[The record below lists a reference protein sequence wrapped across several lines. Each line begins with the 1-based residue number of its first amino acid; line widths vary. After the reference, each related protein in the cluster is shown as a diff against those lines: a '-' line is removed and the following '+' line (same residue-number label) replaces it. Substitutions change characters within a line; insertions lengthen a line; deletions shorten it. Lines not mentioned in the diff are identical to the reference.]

1 MESKKCCRCKKV
13 KGITNFYKNRA
24 RNDGFQPECSQCK
37 YELYLSKKEKLFPKV
52 NCSCG
57 KTIYKYYL
65 VNHLKT
71 KLHMS
76 RLQEITA

>member
-13 KGITNFYKNRA
+13 KDITNFYKNRA

-37 YELYLSKKEKLFPKV
+37 YELYLSKKEKLFPKQT
-52 NCSCG
+52 CPCG

-65 VNHLKT
+65 GKHLKT
-71 KLHMS
+71 KYHT
-76 RLQEITA
+76 QNIIKVE